1 MSLAGVYANK
11 ELTGEVAKSFAKTWR
26 KIQAENLDGFKTDLI
41 SPLRVAIVPQGNPF
55 TFTAFAMTARVKLS
69 TLRRSKSICCYQI
82 SVKKF
87 LDGKLKIKIVPI
99 VLN

>member
-55 TFTAFAMTARVKLS
+55 TFTALTMTARVKLS

-87 LDGKLKIKIVPI
+87 LDGKLKVRFSLTDI
-99 VLN
+99 

>member
-41 SPLRVAIVPQGNPF
+41 SPLRIAIVPQGNPF
-55 TFTAFAMTARVKLS
+55 TFTALAMTAKGKAVNRKTQQKHLLLSNQREKLFGREIEG
-69 TLRRSKSICCYQI
+69 TL
-82 SVKKF
+82 F
-87 LDGKLKIKIVPI
+87 AD
-99 VLN
+99 